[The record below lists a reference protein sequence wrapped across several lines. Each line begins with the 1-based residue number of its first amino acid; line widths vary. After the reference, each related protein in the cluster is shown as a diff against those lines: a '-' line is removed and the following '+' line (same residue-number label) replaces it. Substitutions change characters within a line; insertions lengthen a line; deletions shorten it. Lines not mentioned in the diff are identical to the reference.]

1 MKYFYAA
8 LMAAALT
15 ACSPSETSID
25 SAKHDHS
32 QAHESSMA
40 VSNAALRPPLPGRS
54 MAAAYF
60 TLENKGAADR
70 LVSVESPIS
79 ERVEI
84 HTHLNE
90 DGVMKMR
97 KLDGLDLAA
106 GETAEFKPGGLHIM
120 LFDVTLMDGETG
132 AMLTLNFEQSGPVE
146 VVASVMGRGEP
157 EKEDHSG
164 H

>member
-1 MKYFYAA
+1 MKYFAA
-8 LMAAALT
+8 IILAASLA
-15 ACSPSETSID
+15 ACSPSGTNENH
-25 SAKHDHS
+25 AGEH
-32 QAHESSMA
+32 AAPHEA
-40 VSNAALRPPLPGRS
+40 GITITNAALRPPLPGRT

-60 TLENKGAADR
+60 TLNNNSEADR
-70 LVSVESPIS
+70 LLSVESPIS

-106 GETAEFKPGGLHIM
+106 GETTAFKPGGHHIM
-120 LFDVTLMDGETG
+120 LFDTTLTDAATEVP
-132 AMLTLNFEQSGPVE
+132 LTLNFEKAGGVT
-146 VVASVMGRGEP
+146 VAASVLGRGATDVT
-157 EKEDHSG
+157 DHSG